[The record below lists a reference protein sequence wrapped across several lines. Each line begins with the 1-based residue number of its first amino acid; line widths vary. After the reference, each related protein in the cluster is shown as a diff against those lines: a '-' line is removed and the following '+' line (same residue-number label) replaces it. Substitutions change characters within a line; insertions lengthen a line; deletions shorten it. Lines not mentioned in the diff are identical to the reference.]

1 MFAWDN
7 KYRFIFSNLGASD
20 KVGVN
25 DVGIGVFKKKPYIGL
40 TKEILQNST
49 DAPNRELPDGTPV
62 KVRFE
67 LVYIDRDDIPD
78 VEHLNS
84 VIHKCYEYYPNG
96 DDGVKLKAIQDAA
109 DKYLGQSGKVPV
121 LKISDYN
128 TTGLCGVLTEKGSK
142 WSGLV
147 RERSAT
153 NKTGGSSGSFGV
165 GKFAPFTFSSLRTV
179 FYSTKTVDNEIAFQG
194 KALLTS
200 FKEDGVLKNNIGLFA
215 DTVSENYDAV
225 LSSDQIA
232 PVFRREEVGTD
243 IFVLGFEKDTDWME
257 QSAISVIEYFFY
269 SIYKGNLEVT
279 VAEGDKVITITQSNL
294 GEKIAFFEKYCAEY
308 MKDDVTFQ
316 YTAPIYWKLLG
327 GTHKVIKERFKYDGK
342 DMGEYELYLL
352 TGDDVAEKKVLEMRE
367 AGMKIRE
374 DSAFRIPMNFTG
386 IFIATGVGA
395 ISLQPEDN
403 ISSFLRKCENQ
414 AHDDWAADEYREKK
428 EMAKG
433 IINKIHAIILEA
445 VKKEMPD
452 FGKDSVDA
460 FGLSEFL
467 QTDESDDN
475 KQEEQAFAD
484 FRPLSFEIQSV
495 KTGKH
500 RRQAD
505 ISMKKNGGVK
515 HKEKE
520 KEQKEKKEREKK
532 ENEKKKKTN
541 NKQGNGTGK
550 VSEVFI
556 SNVKTPFDNTSEEYK
571 VSFTSDESASALMLS
586 IKIGSDDDNLAHAEI
601 SKATVAGKNCPIKNG
616 MIDIGAV
623 SKGER
628 KTIVIK
634 LSEGG
639 RKTLEVRAY
648 AES

>member
-1 MFAWDN
+1 MFAWSD
-7 KYRFIFSNLGASD
+7 KYRFIFSDLGASD

-49 DAPNRELPDGTPV
+49 DAPNHSLPAGTPV

-67 LVYIDRDDIPD
+67 LVYVDRDDIPD
-78 VEHLNS
+78 VDRLNS

-96 DDGVKLKAIQDAA
+96 DDGVKLKTIQDAA
-109 DKYLGQSGKVPV
+109 NRYLAQPGKVPV

-128 TTGLCGVLTEKGSK
+128 TTGLCGVLAEKGSK

-179 FYSTKTVDNEIAFQG
+179 FYSTKTVDGETAFQG
-194 KALLTS
+194 KALLTT
-200 FKEDGVLKNNIGLFA
+200 FKEDGVLKHNIGLFA
-215 DTVSENYDAV
+215 DTTSENYDAV
-225 LSSDQIA
+225 LSTGDIA
-232 PVFRREEVGTD
+232 PVFRRDEVGTD
-243 IFVLGFEKDTDWME
+243 IFVLGFEKDPDWME

-269 SIYKGNLEVT
+269 SIFKGNLEVT
-279 VAEGDKVITITQSNL
+279 VAEGDKSITITQGNL
-294 GEKIAFFEKYCAEY
+294 GEMIGFFEKYCAEH

-316 YTAPIYWKLLG
+316 YTAPVYWKLLCR
-327 GTHKVIKERFKYDGK
+327 THKVIRERFKYDGK
-342 DMGEYELYLL
+342 DMGEYELYLF
-352 TGDDVAEKKVLEMRE
+352 TGDDVTEKKVLEMRE

-374 DSAFRIPMNFTG
+374 DSAFRIPINFTG
-386 IFIATGVGA
+386 IFIATGSGA
-395 ISLQPEDN
+395 VSLEPEDN

-428 EMAKG
+428 EIAKG

-467 QTDESDDN
+467 QTDEADDD

-495 KTGKH
+495 KTGRH

-505 ISMKKNGGVK
+505 ISIKKNGGSK
-515 HKEKE
+515 R
-520 KEQKEKKEREKK
+520 KKKDDEEP
-532 ENEKKKKTN
+532 KKKKDDEEPKKKRN
-541 NKQGNGTGK
+541 NKHGNGTGK
-550 VSEVFI
+550 ASEVFI
-556 SNVKTPFDNTSEEYK
+556 SKIKTPYDSANGEYR
-571 VSFTSDESASALMLS
+571 VSFTSDEAAEALMLG
-586 IKIGSDDDNLAHAEI
+586 IKIGSDDDNLVRAEI
-601 SKATVAGKNCPIKNG
+601 STATIDGNQLPIKNG
-616 MIDIGAV
+616 MIDVGTV
-623 SKGER
+623 VKGER
-628 KTIVIK
+628 KTLVIK
-634 LSEGG
+634 LSEVG

-648 AES
+648 AKS

>member
-1 MFAWDN
+1 MFTWDN
-7 KYRFIFSNLGASD
+7 KYRFVFSDLGASD

-49 DAPNRELPDGTPV
+49 DAPNHNLPAGTPV
-62 KVRFE
+62 RVRFE

-78 VEHLNS
+78 VDRLNS

-96 DDGVKLKAIQDAA
+96 DDGIKLKAIQDAA
-109 DKYLGQSGKVPV
+109 DKYLSQPGKVPV

-128 TTGLCGVLTEKGSK
+128 TTGLCGVRATKGSN

-153 NKTGGSSGSFGV
+153 NKTSGSSGAFGV
-165 GKFAPFTFSSLRTV
+165 GKFAPFTFSDLRTV
-179 FYSTKTVDNEIAFQG
+179 FYSTKTVNDETAFQG
-194 KALLTS
+194 KALLTT
-200 FKEDGVLKNNIGLFA
+200 FEEDDVEKSNIGLFA
-215 DTVSENYDAV
+215 DVTSTKYDAV
-225 LSSDQIA
+225 FSMEDIA
-232 PVFRREEVGTD
+232 PVFRRSELGTD
-243 IFVLGFEKDTDWME
+243 IFVLGFKKDPDWME

-269 SIYKGNLEVT
+269 SIYKGKLEVEI
-279 VAEGDKVITITQSNL
+279 VEGEKVISITQRNL
-294 GEKIAFFEKYCAEY
+294 GEMIVSFDEYCAAH

-316 YTAPIYWKLLG
+316 YTAPSYWKLLCG
-327 GTHKVIKERFKYDGK
+327 SHKVIKEHFVYNDK
-342 DMGEYELYLL
+342 DMGGYELYLL
-352 TGDDVAEKKVLEMRE
+352 TGDDVVEKKVLEMRQ

-386 IFIATGVGA
+386 IFIATGEGA
-395 ISLQPEDN
+395 LSDEPEDN

-428 EMAKG
+428 EIAKD
-433 IINKIHAIILEA
+433 IINKIHSIILEA

-452 FGKDSVDA
+452 FGKASVDA

-467 QTDESDDN
+467 QTEEADDDN
-475 KQEEQAFAD
+475 QEEKAFSD

-495 KTGKH
+495 KTGRH

-505 ISMKKNGGVK
+505 ISIKKNGGSK
-515 HKEKE
+515 HK
-520 KEQKEKKEREKK
+520 KKEPKEEPKK
-532 ENEKKKKTN
+532 PEDKPKKTRN

-550 VSEVFI
+550 ASEVFI
-556 SNVKTPFDNTSEEYK
+556 SRVKTPFNALSGEYK
-571 VSFTSDESASALMLS
+571 ISFIADEPAEDLMLD
-586 IKIGSDDDNLAHAEI
+586 IKIGGDDDNLSRAEI
-601 SKATVAGKNCPIKNG
+601 SLATIDGKMLPLKNG
-616 MIDIGAV
+616 MVAV
-623 SKGER
+623 GTVAKGE
-628 KTIVIK
+628 KKMIVIK
-634 LSEGG
+634 LSEVG

-648 AES
+648 AKS

>member
-1 MFAWDN
+1 MFAWDD
-7 KYRFIFSNLGASD
+7 KYRFIFSDLGASD

-25 DVGIGVFKKKPYIGL
+25 DVGIGVFKRKPYIGL

-49 DAPNRELPDGTPV
+49 DAPDHNLPAGTPV
-62 KVRFE
+62 RVRFE

-78 VEHLNS
+78 VERLDS

-96 DDGVKLKAIQDAA
+96 DDGVKLKTIQDAT
-109 DKYLGQSGKVPV
+109 DRYLAHPGKVPV

-128 TTGLCGVLTEKGSK
+128 TTGLCGVLAEKGSK

-179 FYSTKTVDNEIAFQG
+179 FYSTKTVDGETAFQG
-194 KALLTS
+194 KALLTT
-200 FKEDGVLKNNIGLFA
+200 FKEEGKLKHNIGLFA
-215 DTVSENYDAV
+215 DTTSENYDAV
-225 LSSDQIA
+225 LATDDIA
-232 PVFRREEVGTD
+232 PIFRRDEVGTD
-243 IFVLGFEKDTDWME
+243 IFVLGFEKDSDWME

-269 SIYKGNLEVT
+269 SIFKGNLEVT
-279 VAEGDKVITITQSNL
+279 VAEGDKNITITQNNL
-294 GEKIAFFEKYCAEY
+294 GEMITFFEKYCAEH

-316 YTAPIYWKLLG
+316 YTAPAYWKLLCG
-327 GTHKVIKERFKYDGK
+327 SHKVIREHFKYNGK

-352 TGDDVAEKKVLEMRE
+352 TGDDVADKKVLEMRE

-374 DSAFRIPMNFTG
+374 DTAFRIPMNFTG

-395 ISLQPEDN
+395 KSLEPDDN

-428 EMAKG
+428 DMARS
-433 IINKIHAIILEA
+433 IINKIHSIILDA
-445 VKKEMPD
+445 AKKEMPD

-467 QTDESDDN
+467 QTEESDDDE
-475 KQEEQAFAD
+475 KEEEAFAD
-484 FRPLSFEIQSV
+484 FRPLSFEIKSV
-495 KTGKH
+495 KTGRH

-505 ISMKKNGGVK
+505 ISMKKNGGSK
-515 HKEKE
+515 RKKPE
-520 KEQKEKKEREKK
+520 EKKPPKK
-532 ENEKKKKTN
+532 EEDDQEPKKKRN
-541 NKQGNGTGK
+541 NKRGNGTGK
-550 VSEVFI
+550 ASEVFI
-556 SNVKTPFDNTSEEYK
+556 SKVKTPFNSATGEYRI
-571 VSFTSDESASALMLS
+571 SFIADETAEDLMLA
-586 IKIGSDDDNLAHAEI
+586 IRLGGDDDNLTRAEI
-601 SKATVAGKNCPIKNG
+601 SKATANGKKLPIKNG
-616 MIDIGAV
+616 MINVGSVA
-623 SKGER
+623 KGD
-628 KTIVIK
+628 KKIVDIK
-634 LSEGG
+634 LSEVG

-648 AES
+648 AKS

>member
-1 MFAWDN
+1 MFTWND
-7 KYRFIFSNLGASD
+7 KYKFIFSDLGASD

-49 DAPNRELPDGTPV
+49 DAPDRDLPEGTPV

-78 VEHLNS
+78 VDRLNS

-109 DKYLGQSGKVPV
+109 DKYIAHPGKVPV
-121 LKISDYN
+121 LKISDYC
-128 TTGLCGVLTEKGSK
+128 TTGLCGVLEEKGSK

-153 NKTGGSSGSFGV
+153 NKSGGSSGSFGV

-179 FYSTKTVDNEIAFQG
+179 FYSTKTVNDEIAFQG
-194 KALLTS
+194 KALLTT
-200 FKEDGVLKNNIGLFA
+200 FKEDGVLKHNIGLFA
-215 DTVSENYDAV
+215 NESSENYDAV
-225 LSSDQIA
+225 LVAEDIA
-232 PVFRREEVGTD
+232 PVFRRDEVGTD
-243 IFVLGFEKDTDWME
+243 IFVLGFEKDQDWME

-279 VAEGDKVITITQSNL
+279 VAEGDKIITINQGNL
-294 GEKIAFFEKYCAEY
+294 GEMINFFEKYCAQY

-316 YTAPIYWKLLG
+316 YTAPIYWRLLC
-327 GTHKVIKERFKYDGK
+327 GTHKVIKERFKYNGK
-342 DMGEYELYLL
+342 DMGEYELYLF
-352 TGDDVAEKKVLEMRE
+352 TGDDVGEKKVLEMRE

-374 DSAFRIPMNFTG
+374 DVGFRIPINFTG
-386 IFIATGVGA
+386 IFIATGAGA
-395 ISLQPEDN
+395 QSLDPEDN

-428 EMAKG
+428 DMAKS
-433 IINKIHAIILEA
+433 IINKIHSIILDA
-445 VKKEMPD
+445 AKKEMPD

-467 QTDESDDN
+467 QTEESDDN
-475 KQEEQAFAD
+475 KKEEEAFAD
-484 FRPLSFEIQSV
+484 FRPLSFEIKSV

-505 ISMKKNGGVK
+505 ISIKKNGGSK
-515 HKEKE
+515 RKKKEDDEEKE
-520 KEQKEKKEREKK
+520 KKKDDDKP
-532 ENEKKKKTN
+532 KKKRN
-541 NKQGNGTGK
+541 NKHGNGTVK
-550 VSEVFI
+550 ATEVYI
-556 SNVKTPFDNTSEEYK
+556 SKIKTPFDNTTGEYRI
-571 VSFTSDESASALMLS
+571 SFISNEHADALMLG
-586 IKIGSDDDNLAHAEI
+586 IKLGGDDDNLVRAEI
-601 SKATVAGKNCPIKNG
+601 SSATADGKKLSIKNG
-616 MIDIGAV
+616 MIDVGSV
-623 SKGER
+623 SKGDK
-628 KTIVIK
+628 KTLVIK
-634 LSEGG
+634 LSEGS
-639 RKTLEVRAY
+639 RKSLEVRAY
-648 AES
+648 AKS